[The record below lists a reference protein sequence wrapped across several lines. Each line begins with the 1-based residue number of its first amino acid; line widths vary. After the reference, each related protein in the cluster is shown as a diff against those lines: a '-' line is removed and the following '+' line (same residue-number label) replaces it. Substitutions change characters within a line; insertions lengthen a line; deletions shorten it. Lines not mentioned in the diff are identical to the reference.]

1 MSDSDIALARRAI
14 ALLDLTDLTDDAS
27 AAGIA
32 RLCER
37 AAEHGTAAVCVWP
50 DFVRQ
55 SVDALSGTPVLVATV
70 VNFPSGDDRPFAV
83 RVLTERALADGAD
96 EIDTV
101 LPYRPWLAGD
111 EQRAADVIDGV
122 REAASGVHMKVILET
137 GALPDVASIERAARF
152 AIDHGADF
160 IKTSTGKIEIS
171 ATPEAAKTM
180 LRVIADDRPT
190 RRDQAVR
197 WHPHHRRCGAL
208 PGDRRRRSWDPTG
221 CRLPRSG
228 SAPAACSTRSSPHST
243 GACSSRPIRRAT
255 DACRVAAGGHP
266 AQARRRSTADAGDRA
281 VRRRSR
287 HRRRVRR
294 ASGGVGDGDL
304 LQRDDAR
311 RARRTHAGDDPQR
324 RRAVVGRPRRTGG
337 RQALDGRRGRH
348 GEPDAGPR
356 RRRVRRRS
364 CR

>member
-27 AAGIA
+27 PAGIA

-96 EIDTV
+96 EIDVV
-101 LPYRPWLAGD
+101 LPYRAWLAGD
-111 EQRAADVIDGV
+111 EPRAADVIDGV
-122 REAASGVHMKVILET
+122 RDAASDVRMKVILET

-180 LRVIADDRPT
+180 LRVIAETDRP
-190 RRDQAVR
+190 VGIK
-197 WHPHHRRCGAL
+197 P
-208 PGDRRRRSWDPTG
+208 
-221 CRLPRSG
+221 SG
-228 SAPAACSTRSSPHST
+228 
-243 GACSSRPIRRAT
+243 GIRT
-255 DACRVAAGGHP
+255 I
-266 AQARRRSTADAGDRA
+266 ADAALYLAIADDIMGPDWVSPATFRFG
-281 VRRRSR
+281 
-287 HRRRVRR
+287 
-294 ASGGVGDGDL
+294 ASGVL
-304 LQRDDAR
+304 DALV
-311 RARRTHAGDDPQR
+311 A
-324 RRAVVGRPRRTGG
+324 
-337 RQALDGRRGRH
+337 ALDGRVL
-348 GEPDAGPR
+348 EPAD
-356 RRRVRRRS
+356 S
-364 CR
+364 SSY